1 MICKVNDA
9 CAACPDNATA
19 SCPMFIW
26 SMSFDQL
33 VAWMRSEMKDQG
45 ITHQKLSD
53 LSGIPKNTID
63 TILAGR
69 QRDIGHYVLSSL
81 VRVLM
86 RRSLA
91 SSPCR
96 AAALAAK
103 VTEMSAKDEVI
114 ADLRAQLKE
123 SRETNATHRGTIA
136 DLRSQVKK
144 LEAAAKKAQ
153 K

>member
-9 CAACPDNATA
+9 CAACPDNATVA
-19 SCPMFIW
+19 CPMFIW

-33 VAWMRSEMKDQG
+33 VAWMRSEMKDQN
-45 ITHQKLSD
+45 ITHQKLAD

-69 QRDIGHYVLSSL
+69 QHDVGHYVLSSL

-86 RRSLA
+86 RRYLSA
-91 SSPCR
+91 SPCR
-96 AAALAAK
+96 AAALA
-103 VTEMSAKDEVI
+103 SKDETI

-123 SRETNATHRGTIA
+123 ARETNATHRGTIA

-144 LEAAAKKAQ
+144 YETAAKAAAKAKV
-153 K
+153 